1 MTAGRCPIDNYPAG
15 RDTTTNSPRRAPG
28 LDGVR
33 ALAVLA
39 VVGFHEGASE
49 LTGGFLGVD
58 VFFVLSGFLITDLLV
73 TQYDR
78 LGRLDLRG
86 FWTRRARRLL
96 PAQAVML
103 AVVTAAAT
111 VIEPDQGASLRLAL
125 LAAVTYTSNW
135 YQILHHVS
143 YFASLGLFKAPPPL
157 DHLWSL
163 AIEEQFYLI
172 WPLLLWLLLFLLNGR
187 RARIT
192 ATLILAA
199 ASALAMAL
207 EYSPGDPSLVYYGTD
222 THASALLIG
231 AALALALPL
240 ATLAS
245 PPTAQVR
252 RLDTAGVVG
261 LVVLAWAAGHFTGDD
276 RAVYPGGLLLAALGA
291 AGLVAAAASSGVIAA
306 ITSLPPLRWVGIRSY
321 GIYLWHWPVI
331 ALAGALTGP
340 GPTSP
345 WLWAIEDA
353 VTVGL
358 AWVSWRFVE
367 TPILRDGFWATCK
380 RWRAL
385 LGEGLRPSA
394 PRTFPGARVLPRDRV
409 APHGGRA
416 ASGGAARP
424 PDTRRRRLPVV
435 VAAGALAAVAVA
447 GYGLAWPASA
457 APAGL
462 LRQVAQGQ
470 QVSAASQTSPGSRT
484 IPASQTSPR
493 SRTIPASQTSPASRV
508 SAGPTVPRAHTSPT
522 RAAGLGPSTTP
533 APVLACR
540 AGERAPKVSGRQVT
554 AVGDSVMVA
563 SAAALQ
569 AALPGI
575 YINAQVGR
583 SMVAG
588 MAVIQSLAESGELRH
603 YVVVGLGTN
612 GPVSAAQIQQL
623 RGLIGPRRDL
633 ILVNTFGPMPWES
646 EVNSVL
652 AAAARDSAQ
661 VSVADWHRA
670 IAANTGLLWPD
681 GIHPQPSGAVLYA
694 RVVLA
699 ALQADLP
706 RGPARACDQPVSGA
720 R

>member
-1 MTAGRCPIDNYPAG
+1 M
-15 RDTTTNSPRRAPG
+15 
-28 LDGVR
+28 
-33 ALAVLA
+33 LA

-78 LGRLDLRG
+78 LGRLDLGG
-86 FWTRRARRLL
+86 FWIRRARRLL
-96 PAQAVML
+96 PALAVML

-143 YFASLGLFKAPPPL
+143 YFASLGLFKDLPPL

-172 WPLLLWLLLFLLNGR
+172 WPLLLWLLIFILNGR
-187 RARIT
+187 RARVT

-231 AALALALPL
+231 AALALAFPL

-245 PPTAQVR
+245 APATQVR

-291 AGLVAAAASSGVIAA
+291 ACLVAAAASSGVIAA
-306 ITSLPPLRWVGIRSY
+306 ITSLGPLRWLGIRSY

-345 WLWAIEDA
+345 WLWLIEDA
-353 VTVGL
+353 VTIAL
-358 AWVSWRFVE
+358 AWVSWRFIE
-367 TPILRDGFWATCK
+367 TPILRDGFLATCK
-380 RWRAL
+380 RWWRL
-385 LGEGLRPSA
+385 LREAFLPPAGLVLSGRGLRPA
-394 PRTFPGARVLPRDRV
+394 DALRHV
-409 APHGGRA
+409 
-416 ASGGAARP
+416 
-424 PDTRRRRLPVV
+424 PVV
-435 VAAGALAAVAVA
+435 VAAGAMAAVVVG
-447 GYGLAWPASA
+447 GYGIGFPASA

-470 QVSAASQTSPGSRT
+470 QVSAASQASPATQAS
-484 IPASQTSPR
+484 PASSANPLTQ
-493 SRTIPASQTSPASRV
+493 ASATPIAPGAYTSPA
-508 SAGPTVPRAHTSPT
+508 A
-522 RAAGLGPSTTP
+522 AAGAGPSTTP
-533 APVLACR
+533 APVLACA
-540 AGERAPKVSGRQVT
+540 AGGRPRKMSGRQVT

-563 SAAALQ
+563 SATALQ
-569 AALPGI
+569 AVMPGI
-575 YINAQVGR
+575 YIDAEVGR

-588 MAVIQSLAESGELRH
+588 LTVIQDLAARHALRH
-603 YVVVGLGTN
+603 YVIVGLGTN
-612 GPVSAAQIQQL
+612 GPVSMAQIRQL
-623 RGLIGPRRDL
+623 RRLIGAHRDL
-633 ILVNTFGPMPWES
+633 ILVNTFGPMSWES
-646 EVNSVL
+646 SVNRVL
-652 AAAARDSAQ
+652 ATAARQ
-661 VSVADWHRA
+661 LPGVSVAGWHQA
-670 IAANTGLLWPD
+670 ITGHTGLLWPD
-681 GIHPQPSGAVLYA
+681 GIHPQPSGARLYA

-699 ALQADLP
+699 AVQDDLP
-706 RGPARACDQPVSGA
+706 AVAAPTCGQPVSGA